1 MAREGKA
8 KVLTSEEFKRLLTV
22 ASNSSFEARNIAIIY
37 CSFGLG
43 LRVKEIAALTL
54 EDVVDD
60 NFKLLD
66 EVSLKRSMTKGGK
79 QRHVYLTNKKVRTA
93 LDAHIHTIKHL
104 PKTKPLFMT
113 QRKSKFTPNVL
124 QKWFKEMY
132 DKAGIVGASSHSGRR
147 TFITRLIEQGVDI
160 KAVSRL
166 AGHSNISTTA
176 IYVEDNPERLKR
188 IAELAQL

>member
-8 KVLTSEEFKRLLTV
+8 KVLTPEEFKRLLMV
-22 ASNSSFEARNIAIIY
+22 ATAGHFPERNTAIIY

-43 LRVKEIAALTL
+43 LRVKEIAALTIGDIAD
-54 EDVVDD
+54 E
-60 NFKLLD
+60 NFTLLD
-66 EVSLKRSMTKGGK
+66 EVNLKRSMTKGQK
-79 QRHVYLTNKKVRTA
+79 QRQVYLSNKKVRSVLITY
-93 LDAHIHTIKHL
+93 LDSL
-104 PKTKPLFMT
+104 NNPKLKSPLFQT
-113 QRKSKFTPNVL
+113 QRQSHFTPNVL
-124 QKWFKEMY
+124 QKWFGAMY
-132 DKAGIVGASSHSGRR
+132 EKAGIVGASSHSGRR

-160 KAVSRL
+160 KAVSKL